1 MLKDIAETLRRQ
13 HKELKIK
20 ANLILKLSQ
29 QDDNEINC
37 NNIAD
42 EVRIFNRDLTEHLT
56 WENNTYY
63 PRLLKEMEI
72 RHFSTENI
80 RKFIMEMDGIVKEFT
95 VFFERF
101 RDASAI
107 EKEMAVFKTSFAEV
121 RSKLILR
128 IGLEEDGIFG

>member
-1 MLKDIAETLRRQ
+1 
-13 HKELKIK
+13 
-20 ANLILKLSQ
+20 
-29 QDDNEINC
+29 
-37 NNIAD
+37 
-42 EVRIFNRDLTEHLT
+42 
-56 WENNTYY
+56 
-63 PRLLKEMEI
+63 MEI

-107 EKEMAVFKTSFAEV
+107 EKEMAVFKTNFAEV